1 MAAILM
7 ITILFIS
14 SALSSSNALSVDYY
28 KHTCP
33 EAEPVI
39 TNVVHK
45 GMINDRT
52 VPAALLRMHFHDC
65 FIRVCARKYSTYIA
79 TFLFFI

>member
-1 MAAILM
+1 MAAIL
-7 ITILFIS
+7 ISILFIS
-14 SALSSSNALSVDYY
+14 SVLSSSNALNVDYY

-39 TNVVHK
+39 TKVVHK

-65 FIRVCARKYSTYIA
+65 FIRVRKYILLS
-79 TFLFFI
+79 